1 MGEIQSLTIRVQ
13 PMIIRESIYVALWT
27 LGAGAASFASANR
40 RLRHWA
46 EVAPTEQPALFM
58 AEKGGHAVTKA
69 LGSPITWTLYADF
82 YVYVH
87 SSDPYLAPAMLLN
100 PLLDALEAALAPLP
114 ATGIQNLG
122 LPAMVQHAYIA
133 GKIETDEGVLGNQA
147 IAIVPVE
154 ILCV

>member
-1 MGEIQSLTIRVQ
+1 VGERPVIV
-13 PMIIRESIYVALWT
+13 RESIYAALWA

-46 EVAPTEQPALFM
+46 DVASAEQPALFM
-58 AEKGGHAVTKA
+58 SEKGGHAVTKA
-69 LGSPITWTLYADF
+69 LGAPIVWTLYADF

-87 SSDPYLAPAMLLN
+87 SSDPYLAPAMVLN
-100 PLLDALEAALAPLP
+100 PLLDALEAALAPSP

-133 GKIETDEGVLGNQA
+133 GKIETDEGVLGDQA
-147 IAIVPVE
+147 IAILPVE